1 MVSTDF
7 MQTGALD
14 PSALSRAWMNDSMMM
29 EEPMDF
35 SKPMNGF
42 ENFNASYDQIMM
54 VDPIYMDPNDPMM
67 PDWNNTN
74 DLDFNNFI
82 QNPVGA

>member
-1 MVSTDF
+1 
-7 MQTGALD
+7 
-14 PSALSRAWMNDSMMM
+14 
-29 EEPMDF
+29 MDF

-42 ENFNASYDQIMM
+42 DNFSTYDQIMM
-54 VDPIYMDPNDPMM
+54 VDPIFMDPNDPMM

-74 DLDFNNFI
+74 DLDFSTFI

>member
-1 MVSTDF
+1 MP
-7 MQTGALD
+7 TGALD

-35 SKPMNGF
+35 SKPMNAF
-42 ENFNASYDQIMM
+42 ENFNTSYDQIMM
-54 VDPIYMDPNDPMM
+54 VDPIYMNPNDPMM